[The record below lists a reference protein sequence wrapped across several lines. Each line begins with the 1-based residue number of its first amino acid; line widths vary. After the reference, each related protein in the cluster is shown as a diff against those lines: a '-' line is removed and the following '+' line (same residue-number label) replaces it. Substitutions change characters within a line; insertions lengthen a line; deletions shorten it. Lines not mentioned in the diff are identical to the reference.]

1 MGGLLAVFGG
11 FFALQGAGIVMW
23 PPESFMLANRN
34 WIANGAIIGATG
46 VLVLGA
52 GLTIPRRHDAG

>member
-1 MGGLLAVFGG
+1 
-11 FFALQGAGIVMW
+11 MW